1 MIYLDNAATSGFKTY
16 AVTETAIN
24 TLKYLS
30 ANPGRSGHRLSLK
43 GAETVYN
50 ARLALKNAFNA
61 QTENKVIFTDGCT
74 SALNMAILGSVKQ
87 GKNVVTTVFEH
98 NSVLRPLYYLKNI
111 GAITLTIVE
120 PVKGEPF
127 YKTIANAVTK
137 DTYLVVV
144 NGASNVTGEV
154 IDVYSLGK
162 LLKDK
167 DVLFMVDG
175 AQILG
180 HVDFDMQD
188 ANVDMLAV
196 AGHKALGGILGSGAL
211 ILSEKTDLSPTKHGG
226 TGTET
231 FNLAQPT
238 VYPERLEAGT
248 LNLPAIAS
256 LGEAVNFTSKN
267 AERFGLLL
275 SSRLKRIL
283 SVLHKLDNVKVYSDV
298 NPCGIIAFNVKG
310 FDSNEIAE
318 LLSTRYDI
326 AVRGGFHCAP
336 LMHLY
341 LKTED
346 VGIVRASLSPQNTPS
361 EINAFLSAITEL
373 SGL

>member
-43 GAETVYN
+43 GAETIYN
-50 ARLALKNAFNA
+50 ARVTLKNAFNA
-61 QTENKVIFTDGCT
+61 PTENKVIFTDGCT

-120 PVKGEPF
+120 PIKGQPF
-127 YKTIANAVTK
+127 YKTIADAVTK

-162 LLKDK
+162 LLKEK

-188 ANVDMLAV
+188 ANVDILAV

-211 ILSEKTDLSPTKHGG
+211 ILSEKADLSPTKHGG
-226 TGTET
+226 TGSET
-231 FNLAQPT
+231 FNLSQPT

-256 LGEAVNFTSKN
+256 LGEAVNFTCKN

-283 SVLHKLDNVKVYSDV
+283 SVLCKLDKVKVYSDV
-298 NPCGIIAFNVKG
+298 NPCGIIAFNIDG

-318 LLSTRYDI
+318 LLNTRYDI

-346 VGIVRASLSPQNTPS
+346 TGIVRASLSPQNTPS
-361 EINAFLSAITEL
+361 EINSFLTAITEL
-373 SGL
+373 SML